1 MRICFT
7 IHGRRFCI
15 EIPVIYNPWWW
26 LGPGPV
32 EGGQR
37 VSDTGD
43 FGEVI
48 NWVTVDGKAA
58 EWGSELRALATVAA
72 LARKSPE
79 LHKGLEAGLR
89 QTVAA
94 LQAKLPEG
102 ATLHFDERV

>member
-37 VSDTGD
+37 VSDSGD
-43 FGEVI
+43 FGEII

-58 EWGSELRALATVAA
+58 EWGSELRSLATVAA

-79 LHKGLEAGLR
+79 LQKGLEAGLR

-94 LQAKLPEG
+94 IQAKLPEG
-102 ATLHFDERV
+102 ATLHVDERG

>member
-7 IHGRRFCI
+7 FHGRRICI
-15 EIPVIYNPWWW
+15 DIPVLYNPVWQF
-26 LGPGPV
+26 GPGPV

-37 VSDTGD
+37 VSDRGD
-43 FGEVI
+43 FGEII

-58 EWGSELRALATVAA
+58 EWGNELRALATIAA
-72 LARKSPE
+72 LARRSPE

-94 LQAKLPEG
+94 IQTKLPEG
-102 ATLHFDERV
+102 ATLHFDEHG